1 MKSFSCL
8 SAASDL
14 TLGVIGAVLAVA
26 AWEISARTGLIDPA
40 IFPSPSL
47 AIRAAAERLT
57 AETVADN
64 LFWSL
69 LRVFSGFVLGA
80 LAGATV
86 GIAAG
91 WYRGFGAIARPLI
104 ELLRPIP
111 PLAWIPLA
119 IIWFGLGEPS
129 KFFIIFLGAF
139 FPVVTAAYQG
149 MRSIDPMLLKAAQT
163 FGLSGVPLLLRVAV
177 PAAAPDLATG
187 VRIGWGLSFGV
198 LVAAE
203 LIAADRG
210 LGYMII
216 NERNTGGSVGVIV
229 VGILLIGAL
238 NLVTDAAIGAAIK
251 RWIGR
256 WHGA

>member
-1 MKSFSCL
+1 MNGRVSRGD
-8 SAASDL
+8 DL
-14 TLGVIGAVLAVA
+14 VLGIAGTLAVLAL
-26 AWEISARTGLIDPA
+26 WEGAVRSGLVDRSV
-40 IFPSPSL
+40 FPSPSI
-47 AIRAAAERLT
+47 AIAAAAERLT
-57 AETVADN
+57 ARQLGEN
-64 LFWSL
+64 LSWSL
-69 LRVFSGFVLGA
+69 LRVFSGFLLGA
-80 LAGATV
+80 LAGVVT
-86 GIAAG
+86 GILAG
-91 WYRGFGAIARPLI
+91 WYRRFGMVVNPLI

-129 KFFIIFLGAF
+129 KFFIIFLAAF

-149 MRSIDPMLLKAAQT
+149 MRGIDPLLLRAGQMM
-163 FGLSGVPLLLRVAV
+163 GLKGVSLLLRVAI

-187 VRIGWGLSFGV
+187 LRIGWGLSFGV

-216 NERNTGGSVGVIV
+216 NERNTGGSVGVII

-238 NLVTDAAIGAAIK
+238 NLLTDAAIGAGIR
-251 RWIGR
+251 RWVGR

>member
-1 MKSFSCL
+1 M
-8 SAASDL
+8 SAGSLRSNDFA
-14 TLGVIGAVLAVA
+14 LGAIGTLAVIALWEA
-26 AWEISARTGLIDPA
+26 AVRTGVIDPA
-40 IFPSPSL
+40 VFPSPSL
-47 AIRAAAERLT
+47 AIAAAAERLT
-57 AETVADN
+57 ARQLGEN
-64 LFWSL
+64 LSWSL
-69 LRVFSGFVLGA
+69 ARVFSGFALGA
-80 LAGATV
+80 LAGVVV
-86 GIAAG
+86 GVLAG
-91 WYRGFGAIARPLI
+91 WYRRFGLVVSPLV

-149 MRSIDPMLLKAAQT
+149 MRSVDPMLLRAGQT
-163 FGLSGVPLLLRVAV
+163 MGLSGVPLLLRVAI

-187 VRIGWGLSFGV
+187 LRIGWGLSFGV

-216 NERNTGGSVGVIV
+216 AERNTGGSVGVII

-238 NLVTDAAIGAAIK
+238 NLLTDAAIGVAI
-251 RWIGR
+251 RHWVGR
-256 WHGA
+256 WHGS

>member
-1 MKSFSCL
+1 MSGAVRRL
-8 SAASDL
+8 RDNDL
-14 TLGVIGAVLAVA
+14 ALGVAGALGAIVVWEAAV
-26 AWEISARTGLIDPA
+26 RTGLVDPRL
-40 IFPSPSL
+40 FPSPSI
-47 AIRAAAERLT
+47 AIRMAAERLT
-57 AETVADN
+57 AQTVGEN
-64 LFWSL
+64 LAWSL
-69 LRVFSGFVLGA
+69 FRVFSGFLIGA
-80 LAGATV
+80 LAGTV
-86 GIAAG
+86 IGIAAG
-91 WYRGFGAIARPLI
+91 WYRGFGLIARPII

-139 FPVVTAAYQG
+139 FPVVTSAYHG
-149 MRSIDPMLLKAAQT
+149 MRTVDPMLLRAGQT
-163 FGLSGVPLLLRVAV
+163 MGLSGVPLLLRVGV
-177 PAAAPDLATG
+177 PAIAPDLATG

-216 NERNTGGSVGVIV
+216 NERNTGGSVGVII
-229 VGILLIGAL
+229 VGILLIGFL
-238 NLVTDAAIGAAIK
+238 NLVTDALIGAAIK

-256 WHGA
+256 WHGP

>member
-1 MKSFSCL
+1 MTGRAFHDDDL
-8 SAASDL
+8 LLGIVGTLATIALWEAA
-14 TLGVIGAVLAVA
+14 
-26 AWEISARTGLIDPA
+26 ARSGLISPSV
-40 IFPSPSL
+40 FPSPSL
-47 AIRAAAERLT
+47 AIAAATERLT
-57 AETVADN
+57 ASQLGEN
-64 LFWSL
+64 LSWSL
-69 LRVFSGFVLGA
+69 FRVFSGFLIGA
-80 LAGATV
+80 LAGVVV
-86 GIAAG
+86 GILAG
-91 WYRGFGAIARPLI
+91 WYRRFGMVVGPFI

-149 MRSIDPMLLKAAQT
+149 MRGIDPVLLRAGQT
-163 FGLSGVPLLLRVAV
+163 MGLSGVPLLLRVAI

-187 VRIGWGLSFGV
+187 LRIGWGLSFGV

-216 NERNTGGSVGVIV
+216 NERNTGGSVGVII

-238 NLVTDAAIGAAIK
+238 NLITDAAIGAAIK
-251 RWIGR
+251 LWVGR
-256 WHGA
+256 WHGS

>member
-1 MKSFSCL
+1 MSG
-8 SAASDL
+8 SALRSNDL
-14 TLGVIGAVLAVA
+14 ALGIIGTLAVILL
-26 AWEISARTGLIDPA
+26 WETTVRTGLIDPA
-40 IFPSPSL
+40 VFPSPSL
-47 AIRAAAERLT
+47 AIAAASERLT
-57 AETVADN
+57 ARQLGEN
-64 LFWSL
+64 LSWSL
-69 LRVFSGFVLGA
+69 ARVFSGFALGA
-80 LAGATV
+80 LAGVVV
-86 GIAAG
+86 GVLAG
-91 WYRGFGAIARPLI
+91 WYRLFELIVSPLV

-149 MRSIDPMLLKAAQT
+149 MRGVDPMLLRAGQT
-163 FGLSGVPLLLRVAV
+163 MGLSGVPLLLRVV
-177 PAAAPDLATG
+177 MPAAAPDLATG
-187 VRIGWGLSFGV
+187 LRIGWGLSFGV

-216 NERNTGGSVGVIV
+216 AERNAGGSVGVII

-238 NLVTDAAIGAAIK
+238 NLLTDAAIGVAI
-251 RWIGR
+251 RHWVGR
-256 WHGA
+256 WHGS

>member
-1 MKSFSCL
+1 MKTPARWAQSD
-8 SAASDL
+8 AAL
-14 TLGVIGAVLAVA
+14 GAAGALAVLVAWEVAVRTGVI
-26 AWEISARTGLIDPA
+26 DPRL
-40 IFPSPSL
+40 FPSPIL
-47 AIRAAAERLT
+47 AVQAAAERLT
-57 AETVADN
+57 ADTVAQN
-64 LFWSL
+64 LWWSL
-69 LRVFSGFVLGA
+69 FRVFSGFILGGV
-80 LAGATV
+80 AGAV
-86 GIAAG
+86 IGIAAG
-91 WYRGFGAIARPLI
+91 WYRSFGLVARPLI

-139 FPVVTAAYQG
+139 FPVVTSAYHG
-149 MRSIDPMLLKAAQT
+149 VRSIDPMILRAAQT
-163 FGLSGVPLLLRVAV
+163 LGLRGIPLLWRVVV
-177 PAAAPDLATG
+177 PAASPDLATG
-187 VRIGWGLSFGV
+187 IRVGWGLSFGV

-216 NERNTGGSVGVIV
+216 NERNTGGSVGVII

-238 NLVTDAAIGAAIK
+238 NLVTDAAIGAAIG

>member
-1 MKSFSCL
+1 MIPAWQRL
-8 SAASDL
+8 RDDDL
-14 TLGVIGAVLAVA
+14 ALGLVGTLGVIA
-26 AWEISARTGLIDPA
+26 AWEIAARTGALDPGV
-40 IFPSPSL
+40 FPSPLL
-47 AIRAAAERLT
+47 AIGMAAQRLT
-57 AETVADN
+57 AETLGEN
-64 LFWSL
+64 LAWSL
-69 LRVFSGFVLGA
+69 LRVFSGFILGA
-80 LAGATV
+80 LAGAVV

-91 WYRGFGAIARPLI
+91 WYRTFGLIVRPLI

-139 FPVVTAAYQG
+139 FPVVTSAYHG
-149 MRSIDPMLLKAAQT
+149 MRSIDPMLLRAGQT
-163 FGLSGVPLLLRVAV
+163 MGLRGAPLLLRVAV

-216 NERNTGGSVGVIV
+216 NERNTGGSVGVII
-229 VGILLIGAL
+229 VGILLIGFL
-238 NLVTDAAIGAAIK
+238 NLVTDAAIGAAIR

>member
-1 MKSFSCL
+1 M
-8 SAASDL
+8 SASTLRSNDL
-14 TLGVIGAVLAVA
+14 ALGVIGTLAVILL
-26 AWEISARTGLIDPA
+26 WETSVRTGVIDPTV
-40 IFPSPSL
+40 FPSPSL
-47 AIRAAAERLT
+47 AIAAAAERLT
-57 AETVADN
+57 ARQLGEN
-64 LFWSL
+64 LSWSL
-69 LRVFSGFVLGA
+69 ARVFSGFLLGA
-80 LAGATV
+80 LAGVVV
-86 GIAAG
+86 GILAG
-91 WYRGFGAIARPLI
+91 WYRRFGLVVSPLV

-149 MRSIDPMLLKAAQT
+149 MRSVDPMLLRAGQT
-163 FGLSGVPLLLRVAV
+163 MGLSGVPLLLRVAI

-187 VRIGWGLSFGV
+187 LRIGWGLSFGV

-216 NERNTGGSVGVIV
+216 AERNTGGSVGVII

-238 NLVTDAAIGAAIK
+238 NLLTDAAIGVAI
-251 RWIGR
+251 RHWVGR
-256 WHGA
+256 WHGS

>member
-1 MKSFSCL
+1 MRGPVGRL
-8 SAASDL
+8 RDNDL
-14 TLGVIGAVLAVA
+14 ALGAIGSVGAIAMWEVA
-26 AWEISARTGLIDPA
+26 ARTGLLDPTV
-40 IFPSPSL
+40 FPSPSL
-47 AIRAAAERLT
+47 AIAMAAERLT
-57 AETVADN
+57 AETIGEN

-69 LRVFSGFVLGA
+69 FRVFSGFVIGA
-80 LAGATV
+80 VAGAV
-86 GIAAG
+86 IGIAAG
-91 WYRGFGAIARPLI
+91 WYRTFGVIARPLI

-139 FPVVTAAYQG
+139 FPVVTSAYQG
-149 MRSIDPMLLKAAQT
+149 MRSIDPLLLRAGQT
-163 FGLSGVPLLLRVAV
+163 MGLSGVPLLLRVAV

-203 LIAADRG
+203 LVAADRG

-216 NERNTGGSVGVIV
+216 NERNTGGSVGVII
-229 VGILLIGAL
+229 VGILLIGFL
-238 NLVTDAAIGAAIK
+238 NLVTDAAIGAATK

-256 WHGA
+256 WHGS